1 MVLKHIID
9 QFSELY
15 INCEIIIAMLK
26 NFNLDDLSN
35 LIV

>member
-1 MVLKHIID
+1 MVLKHIND
-9 QFSELY
+9 QFSKLC